1 MKLKVKAFIYLI
13 LLAVLITGGHYGL
26 SKVELDEGKMIGRV
40 ISIEKKSL
48 FFDTYNLNL
57 FVEGKIV
64 SLTIEDMDLV
74 REVMNNDSEHV
85 ELIYT
90 ESITRG
96 FNISNM
102 TVKRLS
108 KLETKVDR
116 LSEIKSLI
124 DKNLVCSM
132 LGELNQDKE
141 LYDEF
146 IKYIKTHSKHSFK
159 KLLNCG
165 LTLN

>member
-1 MKLKVKAFIYLI
+1 MKLKVKAFIYLV
-13 LLAVLITGGHYGL
+13 LLALLLTGGYYGL
-26 SKVELDEGKMIGRV
+26 SKIEVDEGIIVGRI

-48 FFDTYNLNL
+48 LIDTYNLNL
-57 FVEGKIV
+57 FVDGKVVPFAVNDID
-64 SLTIEDMDLV
+64 IANN
-74 REVMNNDSEHV
+74 VMNSEAEHV

-90 ESITRG
+90 ESLTRG

-102 TVKRLS
+102 TVKKIS
-108 KLETKVDR
+108 KLVTKVDR
-116 LSEIKSLI
+116 ISEIKSLI
-124 DKNLVCSM
+124 DQNLVCSM

-146 IKYIKTHSKHSFK
+146 IEYIKTHSKHSFE